1 MRAEDMRAERRR
13 TGHAAPAGE
22 PVDVVETAAAREH
35 TAPARDDAPARPAR
49 TAPALSFDVFDTVL
63 MRRCTTPDG
72 VFELACRHA
81 GAEVGRPGLVESFV
95 QHRKL
100 AETTARRRVFRAG
113 SERARNGGAAAG
125 ASAEVT
131 IEAIYREFPRRLF
144 GLETL
149 SPADLAEAEF
159 RAELDLCVADPEVA
173 FLYDE
178 ARDEG
183 FRTGFVSDTYWG
195 AERLARLLR
204 HCRPGLAWDFLY
216 ASCDHGTAKA
226 DRLFEHVL
234 AAEGLDPAALTHMG
248 DNPVADVTAP
258 RRLGIGARPYA
269 QATPWLAGV
278 LQREEAIFA
287 LTTHG
292 APAGRRLDAGAR
304 TLRRRAARTTPV
316 ATPAAALGLAVLG
329 PVLAAFDRFVE
340 AQVRRLD
347 AEGRRVAVAFLAR
360 DGALSRDVW
369 TRLHPD
375 RPAAYLE
382 INRRTAALAVAD
394 GEAGFAPLLD
404 PIDAIDRTTAV
415 DMLGLDA
422 PALRRFFAT
431 EGGVATGPALAAAL
445 PRLFGRKAIADLAG
459 GMRDGLLAHLRRE
472 IDDFD
477 ALDDLVLVDLGYS
490 GSVQK
495 GLRRALDLAVPAA
508 GGPYGAG
515 PAGPRLHGVYLVG
528 KDAALDDLGP
538 DTASSFVSDLVVS
551 PHVKA
556 ALLGNI
562 AVLEQLC
569 GAPTGSVR
577 AYRDGL
583 PLREPE
589 RRDAA
594 HVALAREAQAGAL
607 RFAEKLAEESLDGRP
622 DPFAERDTAAAWTAA
637 LLARL
642 LFLPT
647 DDEILLLGGLAH
659 DVNLGSRNTVALA
672 DPQAAA
678 NAVLAR
684 ALPEACAMAAPPMWP
699 AGSLAALSPLHGF
712 AYALFGAGALPGDV
726 FGDVPCGRIDV
737 TLVGPRRAVPLAV
750 TCLRTPAGDLRL
762 RVPLLA
768 DRRIEAVAVPVGRLA
783 ARALLRGVTLQEGET
798 GSEALREAPITT
810 LGGDR
815 LQAVGGTLVDE
826 LIRCTPDGS
835 LVILVP
841 KLAGR
846 VAVLTL
852 VLTPLGGARPLAL
865 SLADQAGE
873 AAATSI
879 VPEA

>member
-1 MRAEDMRAERRR
+1 MGAEERHR
-13 TGHAAPAGE
+13 TGHATPAGE
-22 PVDVVETAAAREH
+22 PAAMVAPEVVRTTAA
-35 TAPARDDAPARPAR
+35 PPCDAAAAMPAR
-49 TAPALSFDVFDTVL
+49 TGLAVSFDVFDTVL

-81 GAEVGRPGLVESFV
+81 GADVGRPGLVESFV
-95 QHRKL
+95 QHRRL
-100 AETTARRRVFRAG
+100 AETTARRRVFRAN
-113 SERARNGGAAAG
+113 SEHTRSAAG
-125 ASAEVT
+125 TMSCEVA
-131 IEAIYREFPRRLF
+131 IEDIYAQFPRRLF
-144 GLETL
+144 GLEKL

-216 ASCDHGTAKA
+216 ASCDHGTGKS
-226 DRLFEHVL
+226 DRLFEHIL
-234 AAEGLDPAALTHMG
+234 EAEGLEPAALTHMG
-248 DNPVADVTAP
+248 DNPAADVAAP
-258 RRLGIGARPYA
+258 RKLGIGARPYA

-278 LQREEAIFA
+278 LQREETIFA
-287 LTTHG
+287 LATHG
-292 APAGRRLDAGAR
+292 APAGLRLDAGAR
-304 TLRRRAARTTPV
+304 TLRRRIARTTPV
-316 ATPAAALGLAVLG
+316 TTPAATLGLTVLG
-329 PVLAAFDRFVE
+329 PLLAAFDRFVE
-340 AQVRRLD
+340 AHVRRLEAD
-347 AEGRRVAVAFLAR
+347 GRRVAVAFLAR

-369 TRLHPD
+369 TRLHRD

-382 INRRTAALAVAD
+382 INRRTAALAAAD
-394 GEAGFAPLLD
+394 SEAGFAPLLD
-404 PIDAIDRTTAV
+404 PITAIDHPTAV

-431 EGGVATGPALAAAL
+431 PGGVATGPALADAL

-459 GMRDGLLAHLRRE
+459 GMRDGLVAHLRRE
-472 IDDFD
+472 IVGFD
-477 ALDDLVLVDLGYS
+477 GLTDLVLVDLGYS

-495 GLRRALDLAVPAA
+495 GLRRALDLAVPDA
-508 GGPYGAG
+508 AG
-515 PAGPRLHGVYLVG
+515 PAGPRLHGLYLVG
-528 KDAALDDLGP
+528 RDAALDDLGP
-538 DTASSFVSDLVVS
+538 DTAESFISGLVVA
-551 PHVKA
+551 PHVKE

-577 AYRDGL
+577 GYRDGL

-589 RRDAA
+589 RRDPA
-594 HVALAREAQAGAL
+594 HVALSAAAQAGAL
-607 RFAEKLAEESLDGRP
+607 RFAEKLAEEIFDGRP
-622 DPFAERDTAAAWTAA
+622 DPFADAGTAAAWTAA

-647 DDEILLLGGLAH
+647 DDEVLLLGGLAH

-678 NAVLAR
+678 KAVLAR
-684 ALPEACAMAAPPMWP
+684 ALPDACAMTAPPMWP
-699 AGSLAALSPLHGF
+699 AGSLAAVSPLHGF
-712 AYALFGAGALPGDV
+712 AYALFGAGAMPGDV

-737 TLVGPRRAVPLAV
+737 TLVGPRRAIPLAV
-750 TCLRTPAGDLRL
+750 TCLRTAAGDLRL
-762 RVPLLA
+762 RVPILA
-768 DRRIEAVAVPVGRLA
+768 DRHIEAVAVPVGRLA
-783 ARALLRGVTLQEGET
+783 ARALLRGVTLQEGQT
-798 GSEALREAPITT
+798 GNEALREAPITT
-810 LGGDR
+810 LGPDR

-826 LIRCTPDGS
+826 VIRSGPEGS
-835 LVILVP
+835 LVILLP
-841 KLAGR
+841 KATGR
-846 VAVLTL
+846 VAVLT
-852 VLTPLGGARPLAL
+852 VMLTPLGGARPLAL
-865 SLADQAGE
+865 SLAEEAGE

>member
-1 MRAEDMRAERRR
+1 MGEPAAMV
-13 TGHAAPAGE
+13 APA
-22 PVDVVETAAAREH
+22 VVHAGVEATAV
-35 TAPARDDAPARPAR
+35 PAWDDAPVTPAR
-49 TAPALSFDVFDTVL
+49 TGLAVSFDVFDTVL

-81 GAEVGRPGLVESFV
+81 GADVGRPGLVESFV

-100 AETTARRRVFRAG
+100 AETTARRRVFRAN
-113 SERARNGGAAAG
+113 SEPARSGRVDRV

-131 IEAIYREFPRRLF
+131 IEAIYQEFPRRLF
-144 GLETL
+144 GLEAL
-149 SPADLAEAEF
+149 APADLAEIEF

-195 AERLARLLR
+195 AERLAKLLR

-234 AAEGLDPAALTHMG
+234 EAENLDPAALTHMG
-248 DNPVADVTAP
+248 DNPAADVAAP
-258 RRLGIGARPYA
+258 RKLGIGARPYA

-278 LQREEAIFA
+278 LQREETIFA
-287 LTTHG
+287 LATHG
-292 APAGRRLDAGAR
+292 APMGRRLDGGAR

-316 ATPAAALGLAVLG
+316 TTPAAALGLAVLG

-340 AQVRRLD
+340 AQVRQIE

-375 RPAAYLE
+375 RPAAWLE
-382 INRRTAALAVAD
+382 INRRTAALAAAD

-404 PIDAIDRTTAV
+404 PIDAIDRPTAV

-431 EGGVATGPALAAAL
+431 SGGVATGPALAAAL

-459 GMRDGLLAHLRRE
+459 GMRDGLIAHLRRE
-472 IDDFD
+472 IGGFD
-477 ALDDLVLVDLGYS
+477 GLDDLVLVDLGYS

-495 GLRRALDLAVPAA
+495 GLRRALDLALQA
-508 GGPYGAG
+508 GAG

-528 KDAALDDLGP
+528 RDAALDDLGP
-538 DTASSFVSDLVVS
+538 DTASSFISDLVVS
-551 PHVKA
+551 PHVKE

-569 GAPTGSVR
+569 AASTGSVR

-583 PLREPE
+583 PLREAE

-607 RFAEKLAEESLDGRP
+607 RFVEKLAEEILDGRP
-622 DPFAERDTAAAWTAA
+622 DPFAELDTAAAWTAA

-647 DDEILLLGGLAH
+647 DDEVLLLGGLAH

-678 NAVLAR
+678 DAVLAR
-684 ALPEACAMAAPPMWP
+684 ALPDACAMAAPPMWP

-737 TLVGPRRAVPLAV
+737 TLVGPRKAVPLTV

-762 RVPLLA
+762 RVPLIA
-768 DRRIEAVAVPVGRLA
+768 DRRIEAVAVPVGQLA
-783 ARALLRGVTLQEGET
+783 ARALLRGVTMQQGET
-798 GSEALREAPITT
+798 GREALHKAPITT
-810 LGGDR
+810 LGRDR
-815 LQAVGGTLVDE
+815 LQAVGGTLADE
-826 LIRCTPDGS
+826 VMRSGPDGS
-835 LVILVP
+835 LVILLP
-841 KLAGR
+841 KTTGR

-873 AAATSI
+873 AATTSI